1 MWGAQFSILSISDH
15 QGRERERESQ
25 LGTTS
30 SWRYGSSKR
39 SLEQQPPRLMM
50 FITHSDWNH
59 VPEMIRSFVSS
70 EKENERS
77 LLTAWAGGSG
87 GGDEED

>member
-1 MWGAQFSILSISDH
+1 
-15 QGRERERESQ
+15 
-25 LGTTS
+25 
-30 SWRYGSSKR
+30 
-39 SLEQQPPRLMM
+39 MM

-87 GGDEED
+87 GGGGDEED